1 MCRAVHFTPNVSHQL
16 IITTVSGSDAS
27 RGVSVCVHCSLHPT
41 LRILMKVLFEQQK
54 AVEFSPCS
62 EAYLIV
68 RILGSLQLSLPG
80 EVHPV

>member
-1 MCRAVHFTPNVSHQL
+1 
-16 IITTVSGSDAS
+16 
-27 RGVSVCVHCSLHPT
+27 
-41 LRILMKVLFEQQK
+41 MKVLFEQQK